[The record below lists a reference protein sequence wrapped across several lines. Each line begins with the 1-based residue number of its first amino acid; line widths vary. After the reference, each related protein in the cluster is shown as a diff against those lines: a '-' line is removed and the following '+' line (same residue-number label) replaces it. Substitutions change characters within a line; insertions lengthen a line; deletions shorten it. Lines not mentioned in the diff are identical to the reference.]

1 MSNTITEAFVQQWD
15 TGLRLLA
22 QQKESRLK
30 SRVFDRGN
38 IVGESF
44 TANRLAALDDTP
56 QKTVRHGD
64 TVWSE
69 ATHST
74 RVAIMADYYQAL
86 PVDRNDEPKMLINPA
101 AGPYQ
106 NSLLAAWNRRQDG
119 IIYAAARG
127 SAQTK
132 DGSTVALTSGQKIA
146 HGSTGFTKAKLIQ
159 ARSLFRANELDN
171 HNGEELNI
179 VYNDK
184 MLEDLLTDTTLT
196 SADYMAVK
204 ALQAGDIAGNW
215 MGFNWIPYQ
224 GLYFASSTYY
234 AIAWGKSAIH
244 AGTGFVEGKASR
256 RGDKQDTMQV
266 SMAGSFGAVRVEEAG
281 VVEIAFQ

>member
-1 MSNTITEAFVQQWD
+1 MSSTITEAFVQQWD

-30 SRVFDRGN
+30 SATFDRGN

-44 TANRLAALDDTP
+44 TANRLAALEDTP
-56 QKTVRHGD
+56 EKTVRHGD

-74 RVAIMADYYQAL
+74 RVALMRDFYQAL
-86 PVDRNDEPKMLINPA
+86 PVDRNDEPKMIINPA
-101 AGPYQ
+101 SGPYQ
-106 NSLLAAWNRRQDG
+106 SSLMAAWNRRQDN

-127 SAQTK
+127 NSQTK
-132 DGSTVALTSGQKIA
+132 SGSLVALSSGQKIA

-159 ARSLFRANELDN
+159 AKKMFRAAELDE
-171 HNGEELNI
+171 HNGEELF
-179 VYNDK
+179 VTYNSVA
-184 MLEDLLTDTTLT
+184 LEDLLSDTTLT

-204 ALQAGDIAGNW
+204 MLQSGDISGKW
-215 MGFNWIPYQ
+215 MGFTWVPYE
-224 GLYFASSTYY
+224 GLVLSSSTYY
-234 AIAWGKSAIH
+234 AIAWAKSAIYT
-244 AGTGFVEGKASR
+244 GIGFVEGKAAR

-266 SMAGSFGAVRVEEAG
+266 SMAGSIGAVRVEEAG